1 MRTGSF
7 QFFDPLGNLE
17 PGITVL
23 EASAGTGKTY
33 SITSLFLRLVAEH
46 GLEVDEI
53 LVVTFT
59 NAATAELK
67 DRIRVRLRRAARAL
81 ADVQE
86 GRLAP
91 GDIEDEVVRRLADA
105 PEAERQRR
113 GWNAQRA
120 LFRMDDAAISTI
132 HGFCHRVLERHP
144 VETGVDFD
152 ATLVEA
158 DRDLLDEAVT
168 DAYISTLD
176 PLDPDLA
183 RSLRQEDVRDVVR
196 AVLHEI
202 QNHPDA
208 TLLATVDP
216 ERPAPDPAAWWARF
230 RQFHEEWSRHRD
242 NAVAMLVEARE
253 RKQVDG
259 RRIRRDRI
267 EKGTGEVESWFHK
280 TRVPFASPP
289 DELNYFCNDYLREAT
304 KAGCS
309 PPSHPLF
316 DLATDFRR
324 DMVRMNEEFAAFRQG
339 LAVRMLH
346 EARGLFAGRKRAD
359 RVWSFQ
365 DLLVHVREALRNPR
379 TSDALVRALR
389 AQYRAALIDEFQD
402 TDGVQWEIFRR
413 LFDAPGHF
421 LYLIGDPKQAIY
433 AFRGADLH
441 AYLAAR
447 DRAGQRFTLG
457 VNWRSDG
464 RWVQALNALY
474 ERATRPF
481 HDPAIEYVRVQV
493 PASHQEDR
501 LRFPGQ
507 TRAPFVIRVFRRPG
521 DGSGQARSLTK
532 EALWDEVPRVVADD
546 VARLLASGAEVRG
559 EGPHDDWRPLGPRDI
574 AILVRK
580 HDQARAMQ
588 RALRRKGIP
597 SVLYSEASVF
607 ESEAATDLA
616 VLLTAVAHPEDRR
629 ALKSA
634 LATRILGHGVPEVL
648 AIEQRDDE
656 WTTWV
661 ERFQGFGDAWRQDGF
676 VQMFRKV
683 LHDFG
688 VLPRV
693 LGLEGGERYATDLLH
708 LGEILQQTES
718 ELGYGP
724 EALVSWFLR
733 ERVQPTGD
741 SDARQLRLESDEDA
755 VEVVTMHR
763 AKGLE
768 YPVVFCPYLWDGS
781 LQEANPNVVRFHD
794 GQRIVL
800 AASKL
805 MSGDDWNQAR
815 EQAKREVFAENLRLA
830 YVALTRARH
839 QCHVYWAPATDHETS
854 PLAWLLFPPDE
865 GREEKIEAATLDDA
879 GMMRALQALSET
891 SNGTIEVRPVDPPEE
906 APRVPAR
913 PTRVAAV
920 QGARAARPGFDTTWQ
935 WTSFTQIV
943 ASRDGEHPGDDDRG
957 RLLTADA
964 GGDALLRDFPRGRV
978 AGRCLH
984 RVFERLD
991 FAADDPEPLVREVL
1005 SEYGLD
1011 AEALARPVAE
1021 AVRVT
1026 LETPLS
1032 GPDGPVCLRD
1042 VGMSDRLNEVSFL
1055 LPVAGGLAASGD
1067 AASLEALARA
1077 FERHGGRLGA
1087 RYAGALRALR
1097 APSWRGFLSGQMDLV
1112 FRAGSRWYLAD
1123 YKSND
1128 LGPRLADYTQ
1138 DPIEREMVASYY
1150 FLQYHLYAVALYRY
1164 GLARGTAFEWDR
1176 DVGGVFYLFVRGLDG
1191 TGRTGVFC
1199 DRPSGALVSALSRIL
1214 ESAG

>member
-1 MRTGSF
+1 MKTGSF
-7 QFFDPLGNLE
+7 QFFDPLRNLE

-33 SITSLFLRLVAEH
+33 SITSLFLRLVAEQ
-46 GLEVDEI
+46 GLEVDQI

-67 DRIRVRLRRAARAL
+67 DRIRVRLHQAARAL
-81 ADVQE
+81 EDVQD

-91 GDIEDEVVRRLADA
+91 EDIQDEVVRHLADA

-113 GWNAQRA
+113 RWNAQRA

-132 HGFCHRVLERHP
+132 HGFCHRVLERYP
-144 VETGVDFD
+144 VETGADFD

-168 DAYISTLD
+168 DAYVSTLD
-176 PLDPDLA
+176 ALDPDVA
-183 RSLRQEDVRDVVR
+183 RSLRQEDIWGTVR
-196 AVLHEI
+196 AVLSETWK
-202 QNHPDA
+202 HPDA
-208 TLLATVDP
+208 TLLAEADP
-216 ERPAPDPAAWWARF
+216 ECPAPDPETWWERF
-230 RQFHEEWSRHRD
+230 RQFQEEWFRQRAD
-242 NAVAMLVEARE
+242 AVATLVRAVE

-259 RRIRRDRI
+259 RRIRRDLLDGRARKI
-267 EKGTGEVESWFHK
+267 EAWLRE
-280 TRVPFASPP
+280 TRVAFPAPP
-289 DELNYFCNDYLREAT
+289 DELKYFCNDYLRQVT
-304 KAGCS
+304 KADCS
-309 PPSHPLF
+309 PPSHPLL
-316 DLATDFRR
+316 DLATDFQR

-339 LAVRMLH
+339 LGLRMVRD
-346 EARGLFAGRKRAD
+346 ARGRFAGRKRAE

-402 TDGVQWEIFRR
+402 TDGVQWEVFRR

-447 DRAGQRFTLG
+447 ECAGQRFTLG

-464 RWVQALNALY
+464 RWVQALNTLY
-474 ERATRPF
+474 VRATRPF
-481 HDPAIEYVRVQV
+481 LDPAIEYVRVQV
-493 PASHQEDR
+493 PDSHQEDR
-501 LRFPGQ
+501 LRVPGQ
-507 TRAPFVIRVFRRPG
+507 TRAPFVVRVFRMPR
-521 DGSGQARSLTK
+521 DKSGQARSWTK

-546 VARLLASGAEVRG
+546 VTRLLASGAEVRG

-580 HDQARAMQ
+580 HDQARAVQ

-616 VLLTAVAHPEDRR
+616 VLLMAVAHPEDRH

-634 LATRILGHGVPEVL
+634 LATRILGHAVPEVL

-661 ERFQGFGDAWRQDGF
+661 ERFQGLGDAWRQDGF
-676 VQMFRKV
+676 VQMFRKA
-683 LHDFG
+683 LHEFG

-693 LGLEGGERYATDLLH
+693 LASEGGERFATDLLH
-708 LGEILQQTES
+708 LGEALQRTES

-755 VEVVTMHR
+755 VEVVTMHH

-781 LQEANPNVVRFHD
+781 LREPNQDVVRFHD
-794 GQRIVL
+794 GQRNVL
-800 AASKL
+800 AAKKL
-805 MSGDDWNQAR
+805 VSGDDWKQAMQR
-815 EQAKREVFAENLRLA
+815 ANREVFAENLRLA

-839 QCHVYWAPATDHETS
+839 QCHVYWAPANDHKTS
-854 PLAWLLFPPDE
+854 ALAWLLFPPDE
-865 GREEKIEAATLDDA
+865 GREEGIEAATLDDA
-879 GMMRALQALSET
+879 GMMRALQALSEA
-891 SNGTIEVRPVDPPEE
+891 SKGTIEVRPVDPSEE
-906 APRVPAR
+906 PPQVPAR
-913 PTRVAAV
+913 PTRVAEV
-920 QGARAARPGFDTTWQ
+920 QAARAARPDFDTTWQ
-935 WTSFTQIV
+935 WTSFTQVV
-943 ASRDGEHPGDDDRG
+943 ASREGEHPGDDEWG
-957 RLLTADA
+957 RLLIVDA

-991 FAADDPEPLVREVL
+991 FATDDPEPLVREVL

-1011 AEALARPVAE
+1011 AEALARSVVE

-1026 LETPLS
+1026 LETPLP
-1032 GPDGPVCLRD
+1032 GPDGPVRLRD
-1042 VGMSDRLNEVSFL
+1042 VGSSDRLNEVSFL
-1055 LPVAGGLAASGD
+1055 VPVAGGLAASGH
-1067 AASLEALARA
+1067 AASLQALARA
-1077 FERHGGRLGA
+1077 FEGHGGRLGA

-1138 DPIEREMVASYY
+1138 DPIEREMVEAYY

-1164 GLARGTAFEWDR
+1164 GLARVTAFDWDR

-1191 TGRTGVFC
+1191 TGRTGVFH

-1214 ESAG
+1214 EGAG